1 MSGGQVMVVL
11 IVMIVMIASVVRGK
25 HRRSPGLDLMDRS
38 HGEQDGET
46 RAMRQEMQQLKE
58 RIQVLERVITENH
71 KTVDLDREIDRLRD
85 R

>member
-1 MSGGQVMVVL
+1 MVVL

-58 RIQVLERVITENH
+58 RIQVLERVITDNH

>member
-25 HRRSPGLDLMDRS
+25 HRRSPGLDLMDGS

-46 RAMRQEMQQLKE
+46 RAMRREMQQLKE
-58 RIQVLERVITENH
+58 RIQVLERVITDNH